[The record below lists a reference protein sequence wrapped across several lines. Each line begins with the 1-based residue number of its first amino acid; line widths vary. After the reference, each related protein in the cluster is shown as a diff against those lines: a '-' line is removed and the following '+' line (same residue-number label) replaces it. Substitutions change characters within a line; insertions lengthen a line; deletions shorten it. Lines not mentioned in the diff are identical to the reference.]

1 MSQKDRYTA
10 TRLAAELGL
19 DGRRLRDI
27 LTRVTPIEVKGRSKF
42 YLLRDVVPHV
52 AKYIGA
58 PDVIDLNVERARKMK
73 AEAEL
78 AEMELAKLR
87 GETINVDAAAIVW
100 GEVLGVAKSRLLSI
114 PAKLAPI
121 VAVEDAPAI
130 CKALIEE
137 QVFEVLDELADELAD
152 EIAAWAED
160 PGSGVDEDGGDG
172 TETAAEID
180 DQRVGGH
187 PPETVA

>member
-1 MSQKDRYTA
+1 MAAASHSLKTISKLLDLSPRRVQQLVKEGVIPKMERGRYELVPVVRA
-10 TRLAAELGL
+10 YIHYLRERNIQAGVVSLEEVRTRK
-19 DGRRLRDI
+19 I
-27 LTRVTPIEVKGRSKF
+27 
-42 YLLRDVVPHV
+42 
-52 AKYIGA
+52 
-58 PDVIDLNVERARKMK
+58 K

-78 AEMELAKLR
+78 AEIDLAQQR

-137 QVFEVLDELADELAD
+137 QVFEVLDELADD
-152 EIAAWAED
+152 IAVWAED
-160 PGSGVDEDGGDG
+160 AGSGLDEDGSDG
-172 TETAAEID
+172 IEAAAEID
-180 DQRVGGH
+180 DERVGGQ

>member
-78 AEMELAKLR
+78 AEIDLARQR
-87 GETINVDAAAIVW
+87 GETIKVDAAAIVW
-100 GEVLGVAKSRLLSI
+100 GEVLSVAKSRLLSV

-121 VAVEDAPAI
+121 VAVEDSPAI

-137 QVFEVLDELADELAD
+137 QVFEVLDELAH

-160 PGSGVDEDGGDG
+160 AGSGVDEDGSDG

-180 DQRVGGH
+180 LQRVGGQA
-187 PPETVA
+187 PETVA

>member
-73 AEAEL
+73 AECLTSAP
-78 AEMELAKLR
+78 MEQIS
-87 GETINVDAAAIVW
+87 G
-100 GEVLGVAKSRLLSI
+100 
-114 PAKLAPI
+114 
-121 VAVEDAPAI
+121 
-130 CKALIEE
+130 
-137 QVFEVLDELADELAD
+137 
-152 EIAAWAED
+152 IA
-160 PGSGVDEDGGDG
+160 
-172 TETAAEID
+172 
-180 DQRVGGH
+180 
-187 PPETVA
+187 

>member
-1 MSQKDRYTA
+1 MSQNDRYTA
-10 TRLAAELGL
+10 TRLAAELGI
-19 DGRRLRDI
+19 DGRRLRDV
-27 LTRVTPIEVKGRSKF
+27 LTRVTPIETKGRSKL

-52 AKYIGA
+52 AKYLGA

-87 GETINVDAAAIVW
+87 DETINVEAASIVW
-100 GEVLGVAKSRLLSI
+100 GEIVTLAKSRLLGI
-114 PAKLAPI
+114 PAKMAPI
-121 VAVEDAPAI
+121 VAVEDTPAI

-137 QVFEVLDELADELAD
+137 QVVEVLDELRQDVAE
-152 EIAAWAED
+152 WAETASSYLD
-160 PGSGVDEDGGDG
+160 DVSGDG
-172 TETAAEID
+172 VETTTEVDGEP
-180 DQRVGGH
+180 VGGQ

>member
-1 MSQKDRYTA
+1 MAQKDRYTA

-19 DGRRLRDI
+19 DGRRLRDV
-27 LTRVTPIEVKGRSKF
+27 LTRVNPIEVKGKSKL
-42 YLLRDVVPHV
+42 YLLRDVLPHV

-87 GETINVDAAAIVW
+87 GETINVEAATLVW
-100 GEVLGVAKSRLLSI
+100 AEILGVAKNRLLST

-137 QVFEVLDELADELAD
+137 QVYEVLDELAQEIAVWSAGSGAD
-152 EIAAWAED
+152 EG
-160 PGSGVDEDGGDG
+160 GSDG

-180 DQRVGGH
+180 DERVGRQ